1 MTYQRKRRQGGEAMN
16 DDALTKAECTL
27 RTVARRV
34 HTTADVLDLCRFMD
48 GAWQTVAAWS
58 AVLDRQ
64 AEELSNV
71 AASLRSM
78 GDSRRE

>member
-1 MTYQRKRRQGGEAMN
+1 MN
-16 DDALTKAECTL
+16 DDALTKAECAL

-34 HTTADVLDLCRFMD
+34 HTTANVLDMCRFKD
-48 GAWQTVAAWS
+48 EVGQTVAAWG

-64 AEELSNV
+64 AKELTAV
-71 AASLRSM
+71 AAALRQM

>member
-1 MTYQRKRRQGGEAMN
+1 MN
-16 DDALTKAECTL
+16 DDALTKAECVL

-34 HTTADVLDLCRFMD
+34 HATADVLDLCRFMD
-48 GAWQTVAAWS
+48 EAGQTVAAWS

-78 GDSRRE
+78 GDSQRE

>member
-1 MTYQRKRRQGGEAMN
+1 MQSLN
-16 DDALTKAECTL
+16 DDALTKAECAL

-34 HTTADVLDLCRFMD
+34 HATADVLDLCRFMD
-48 GAWQTVAAWS
+48 EVWQTVAAWS

-71 AASLRSM
+71 AASLRAM
-78 GDSRRE
+78 GDSRRDE

>member
-1 MTYQRKRRQGGEAMN
+1 MQSLS
-16 DDALTKAECTL
+16 DDALTKAECAL

-48 GAWQTVAAWS
+48 EAGQTVAAWG

-64 AEELSNV
+64 AEELVRV
-71 AASLRSM
+71 AAVLRAM
-78 GDSRRE
+78 GDSRCE